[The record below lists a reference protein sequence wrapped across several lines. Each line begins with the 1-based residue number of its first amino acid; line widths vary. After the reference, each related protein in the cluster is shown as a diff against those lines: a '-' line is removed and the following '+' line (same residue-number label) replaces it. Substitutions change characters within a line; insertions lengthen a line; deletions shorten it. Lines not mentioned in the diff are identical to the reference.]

1 MKEGWQMKKWWI
13 IGMVLLLL
21 AVTVAC
27 QSSDRGIGE
36 VMDIMGRKV
45 TISKTPEKI
54 VSLAPSATEIL
65 FALGLG
71 DRVVGVD
78 AYSDYPPEAQNI
90 EKIGDFNGPNIEK
103 ILDLKPDLVIAGNK
117 LQEKTIQQ
125 LEDLKVP
132 TVAVESS
139 TFDNI
144 YGSIQLVGK
153 VTGAQDK
160 AQELVDSM
168 MKRVEDIKAK
178 VKDAEKPTVYYVMS
192 YGEMGNWTSGP
203 GSFINDLIEMAGG
216 ECITKDG
223 GAPWMDYSLETLI
236 ERDPDILIVSSD
248 MGTEA
253 NLEGLKNANGYKDLT
268 AVKEGRIYVV
278 ESGLVTRPGPR
289 IVDGLEAIAKILHPD
304 LIK

>member
-1 MKEGWQMKKWWI
+1 MKKYWV

-21 AVTVAC
+21 TVTVAC

-36 VMDIMGRKV
+36 VTDIMGRKV

-78 AYSDYPPEAQNI
+78 AYSDYPPEAQDI
-90 EKIGDFNGPNIEK
+90 ERIGDFDGPNIEK

-132 TVAVESS
+132 TVAVEASI
-139 TFDNI
+139 FDNI

-153 VTGAQDK
+153 ITGAEDK
-160 AQELVDSM
+160 VQELVDSM
-168 MKRVEDIKAK
+168 TKRVEDIKEK

-192 YGEMGNWTSGP
+192 YGDMGNWTSGP
-203 GSFINDLIEMAGG
+203 GSFINDLMEMAGG
-216 ECITKDG
+216 DCITKDG

-268 AVKEGRIYVV
+268 AVKEGRVYVV

-289 IVDGLEAIAKILHPD
+289 IVDGLETIAKILHPD

>member
-1 MKEGWQMKKWWI
+1 MKKWWI
-13 IGMVLLLL
+13 IGMVLLILMG
-21 AVTVAC
+21 TVAC

-36 VMDIMGRKV
+36 VTDIMGRKV

-54 VSLAPSATEIL
+54 ISLAPSATEIL

-78 AYSDYPPEAQNI
+78 AYSDYPAETQNI
-90 EKIGDFNGPNIEK
+90 EKIGDFDGPNIEK

-153 VTGAQDK
+153 VTGAQDQ

-168 MKRVEDIKAK
+168 MKKVEGIKEK

-203 GSFINDLIEMAGG
+203 GSFINDLMTLAGG
-216 ECITKDG
+216 DCVTKDG
-223 GAPWMDYSLETLI
+223 GAPWMEYSLETLI
-236 ERDPDILIVSSD
+236 EKDPDVLIVSSD

-253 NLEGLKNANGYKDLT
+253 NLEELKNTNGYKDLT
-268 AVKEGRIYVV
+268 AVKEGKVYMVDAN
-278 ESGLVTRPGPR
+278 LVTRPGPR
-289 IVDGLEAIAKILHPD
+289 IVDGLEAIAKVLHPD

>member
-1 MKEGWQMKKWWI
+1 MKKYWV

-21 AVTVAC
+21 TVTVAC

-36 VMDIMGRKV
+36 VTDIMGRKV

-78 AYSDYPPEAQNI
+78 AYSDYPPEAQDI
-90 EKIGDFNGPNIEK
+90 ERIGDFDGPNIEK

-132 TVAVESS
+132 TVAVEASI
-139 TFDNI
+139 FDNI

-153 VTGAQDK
+153 ITGAEDK
-160 AQELVDSM
+160 VQELVDSM
-168 MKRVEDIKAK
+168 TKRVEDIKEK

-192 YGEMGNWTSGP
+192 YGDMGNWTSGP
-203 GSFINDLIEMAGG
+203 GSFINDLMEMAGG
-216 ECITKDG
+216 DCITKDG

-253 NLEGLKNANGYKDLT
+253 NLEWLKNANGYKDLT
-268 AVKEGRIYVV
+268 AVKEGRVYVV

-289 IVDGLEAIAKILHPD
+289 IVDGLETIAKILHPD